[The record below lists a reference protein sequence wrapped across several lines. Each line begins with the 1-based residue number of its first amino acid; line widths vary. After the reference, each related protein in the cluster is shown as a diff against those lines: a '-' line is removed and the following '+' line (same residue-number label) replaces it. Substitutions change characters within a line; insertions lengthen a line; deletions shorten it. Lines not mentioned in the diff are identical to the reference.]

1 MSVAG
6 ATVHGGMIYVGKDL
20 APIGGWRQREPA
32 LIDPS
37 LPVARRSPARE
48 GDGMSYWPSYSE
60 IRPECRAAYLE
71 WLANGRSDPNA
82 YIGYVFLY
90 FYGLE
95 RRLLFDLRL
104 PTGRRQ
110 EAQQLLPE
118 VERLLSLYSGNR
130 SFQGYGTSLL
140 ETARALWADGQAYD
154 RPPSF
159 QSGRRELPIDVRLA
173 VGQLIIEGKPIPGDW
188 ALAWVIGHPETRL
201 GTPAR
206 RCPEELRELFLH
218 RFTDR
223 FGAGMTLKPNKRRLR
238 ISHAPASASFGGP
251 VEIPFDNLPDIAGL
265 SNPVRTLREL
275 AEAAASELES
285 YSRFVGRDPMQA
297 RSLQA
302 LALLPR
308 ELAESRQSPEVDHLQ
323 AWIDS
328 TLGNEERAV
337 TTASDLMTHWE
348 CARTDR
354 IRKGELGSFAKMLEA
369 LGCGIEPDPRYG
381 GGALAADQ
389 KIVLFRLRGQRP
401 SAVSPTYHAATL
413 LLHLAA
419 AVASSD
425 GGVSEE
431 EERHL
436 EEHLERSMALGG
448 AEVHRLRAHL
458 QWLIASQADL
468 TGLKR
473 RIEEI
478 DEPNRHQLAQ
488 FAVAIA
494 GADGVIDPEEVKT
507 LGKIYRMLGL
517 DPDQAY
523 GDIHSLRTGST
534 WSPAD
539 QPVTVRAPEAI
550 DSGYPIP
557 GRPQAL
563 PSAATGFRLDM
574 DRVAQTLVETA
585 AVSSVLAKVFVEDG
599 EPEASPAQAP
609 EEASVAAGLDA
620 SHTRLLR
627 ALTGRTE
634 ISRQEFEEITEGF
647 NLLPDGAFE
656 TLNEAAFDRVD
667 RPLLEGEDPIAV
679 NLETLGELMQ

>member
-1 MSVAG
+1 VNVAG
-6 ATVHGGMIYVGKDL
+6 ATIHGGMIYVGKDL
-20 APIGGWRQREPA
+20 APIGGWHQREPA

-37 LPVARRSPARE
+37 LPVTRRSPARE

-60 IRPECRAAYLE
+60 IPPECRAAYLE

-95 RRLLFDLRL
+95 RRLLFDLRHL
-104 PTGRRQ
+104 PGRRQ
-110 EAQQLLPE
+110 EAQQLLSE
-118 VERLLSLYSGNR
+118 LERLLSLYSGNR

-140 ETARALWADGQAYD
+140 ETARALWADDQAYD

-159 QSGRRELPIDVRLA
+159 QPGRRELPSDVRLA
-173 VGQLIIEGKPIPGDW
+173 VGQLITEEKPIPGDW

-206 RCPEELRELFLH
+206 RCPEEFRELFLR

-223 FGAGMTLKPNKRRLR
+223 FGTGMTLKPNKRRLR
-238 ISHAPASASFGGP
+238 ISHIPASASFGAP
-251 VEIPFDNLPDIAGL
+251 VEIPFDNLPDIASL
-265 SNPVRTLREL
+265 SNPVRALREL
-275 AEAAASELES
+275 AESAALELES
-285 YSRFVGRDPMQA
+285 YSRFVGRDPKQA
-297 RSLQA
+297 RSLHA

-308 ELAESRQSPEVDHLQ
+308 ELAETRPSPGVDRLR

-328 TLGNEERAV
+328 TLGSEERAV
-337 TTASDLMTHWE
+337 ATASDLMTHWE

-354 IRKGELGSFAKMLEA
+354 MRKGEVGSFAKMLES
-369 LGCGIEPDPRYG
+369 LGCGVEPDPRYG

-389 KIVLFRLRGQRP
+389 KIVLFRLCGEHP

-413 LLHLAA
+413 LLQLAA

-425 GGVSEE
+425 GGVGEE

-436 EEHLERSMALGG
+436 EEHLERSMGLAG

-458 QWLIASQADL
+458 QWLLVSRADL

-473 RIEEI
+473 RVEEI
-478 DEPNRHQLAQ
+478 DARGRHQLAQ

-507 LGKIYRMLGL
+507 LVKIYRMLGL

-539 QPVTVRAPEAI
+539 QPVTVRPPEAI
-550 DSGYPIP
+550 DAGYPIT
-557 GRPQAL
+557 GRPQAS

-574 DRVAQTLVETA
+574 DRVEQTLVETA
-585 AVSSVLAKVFVEDG
+585 AVSSVLAKVFLED
-599 EPEASPAQAP
+599 EDPAASLTETP
-609 EEASVAAGLDA
+609 EESNVAAGLDA

-634 ISRQEFEEITEGF
+634 ISRQEFEEITEGLR
-647 NLLPDGAFE
+647 LLPDGAFE
-656 TLNEAAFDRVD
+656 TLNEVAFDRAD
-667 RPLLEGEDPIAV
+667 GPLLEGEDPIAV